1 MDRLD
6 ALIKVTR
13 ERASEGRGIND
24 FDRLYH
30 SLRNM
35 CSDKEALEMERKWF
49 ELQKEISL
57 DKWDEAF
64 LTAVAGDNDKDDEAN
79 NLFYTGSGAY
89 TFTQNHTTY
98 TQLNQESLVKAVIE
112 MQKQKQM
119 AELQLEREKA
129 ELEKEIQKAE
139 LENVRLEARTCK

>member
-1 MDRLD
+1 MQTLMDRLD

-64 LTAVAGDNDKDDEAN
+64 LTAVAGDNDKDNEEN
-79 NLFYTGSGAY
+79 NLFYNSIYADAQAY
-89 TFTQNHTTY
+89 TLARNHTTH

-112 MQKQKQM
+112 MQKEIQ
-119 AELQLEREKA
+119 KA

-139 LENVRLEARTCK
+139 LENVRLLCK